1 MRHAPN
7 GGGGNI
13 LQDPELGTTNVARKG
28 DPTKSGYL
36 IFDPNKMSTIN
47 WKILYQDTESS
58 KASRGKTNK
67 STKAILEMPQET

>member
-1 MRHAPN
+1 MKHVPEGDGINFRKYTE
-7 GGGGNI
+7 GG
-13 LQDPELGTTNVARKG
+13 TASVFCKG

-36 IFDPNKMSTIN
+36 ISDPNRISTIN